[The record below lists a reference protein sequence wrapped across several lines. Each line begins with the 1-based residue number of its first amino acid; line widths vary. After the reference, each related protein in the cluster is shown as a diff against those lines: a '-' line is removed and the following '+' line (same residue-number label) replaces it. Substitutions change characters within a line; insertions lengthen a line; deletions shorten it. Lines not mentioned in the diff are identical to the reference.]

1 MTDIKDPLYRN
12 VSHVDT
18 SKVKIKTSYR
28 LKKLFLNLLEI
39 IFFIILLGFFVYG
52 GYKFMNPEIYNLD
65 GERVFYDE
73 DIRNVRVGETILVE
87 TESENT
93 GLFQKIVEEYVV
105 ETLPGGFGPKE
116 SETGTR
122 LGRLEKDEYIIKNDK
137 ETKMIK
143 ENQILGKKDYDT
155 KDDTIDN
162 FVNKLI
168 KRWIF
173 NVFVLLS
180 NILRNIE
187 ISTFL

>member
-12 VSHVDT
+12 VSHVDA

-28 LKKLFLNLLEI
+28 LKKLFFNLLEI
-39 IFFIILLGFFVYG
+39 VFFVILLGFLVYG

-65 GERVFYDE
+65 GERVFYNE

-87 TESENT
+87 RETENS

-105 ETLPGGFGPKE
+105 ESLPGGFGPKE

-122 LGRLEKDEYIIKNDK
+122 LGRLEKDEYIIKNDN
-137 ETKMIK
+137 ETTMVK
-143 ENQILGKKDYDT
+143 ENQILGKKDYET

-162 FVNKLI
+162 FVNELTG
-168 KRWIF
+168 R
-173 NVFVLLS
+173 
-180 NILRNIE
+180 
-187 ISTFL
+187 